1 MSDEALDLTGSWSGL
16 FSYESP
22 RPPVSFTAALTEA
35 GGWLSGATEEV
46 ATSGPSQGK
55 TKRANLEGRRA
66 GTSVTFLKTYDE
78 VVGGYDSV
86 QYVGA
91 VNGDGSEIEGRWTI
105 FGRAT
110 GSFLMIRSPGSQ
122 AAVERRAAERV

>member
-1 MSDEALDLTGSWSGL
+1 MS
-16 FSYESP
+16 F
-22 RPPVSFTAALTEA
+22 AATLSET

-46 ATSGPSQGK
+46 ATSGPAQGK
-55 TKRANLEGRRA
+55 TMRANLEGRRTGA
-66 GTSVTFLKTYDE
+66 SVTFLKTYDE

-91 VNGDGSEIEGRWTI
+91 VSGDGSEIEGRWTI

-110 GSFLMIRSPGSQ
+110 GSFLMIRSGGSQ
-122 AAVERRAAERV
+122 AAVERRASEKV